1 MKKNLIR
8 KRETLLGKFEASC
21 DFLRGSITDVCSTC
35 SRANCICNKK
45 STRRSYR
52 LTYKDT
58 QQKTK
63 TVYIARS
70 QLGKARKLVANY
82 NRIRK
87 ITEQLVEINIEI
99 FKQAARD
106 SRD

>member
-8 KRETLLGKFEASC
+8 KRDALLGKFETHC

-35 SRANCICNKK
+35 SRANCICDRK

-52 LTYKDT
+52 LTYKDK

-63 TVYIARS
+63 TVYISRS
-70 QLGKARKLVANY
+70 QLGKARRMVANY
-82 NRIRK
+82 HRFRK
-87 ITEQLVEINIEI
+87 ITEQLVEINVEI

>member
-8 KRETLLGKFEASC
+8 KRDALLGKFETHC

-35 SRANCICNKK
+35 SRANCICDRK

-52 LTYKDT
+52 LTYKDK

-63 TVYIARS
+63 TVYISRS
-70 QLGKARKLVANY
+70 QLGKARVLDSTKSSILSQV
-82 NRIRK
+82 
-87 ITEQLVEINIEI
+87 
-99 FKQAARD
+99 FQAVCD
-106 SRD
+106 DMDLCCLG